1 MRIHVLS
8 DLHFEF
14 QKWRREVDVNSILA
28 DVTVLAG
35 DIAVGLEG
43 IAWALKAFK
52 RPVVYVMGN
61 HELYSQRPMAE
72 VMEKARAR
80 CDGTHVH
87 LLENECAEI
96 DGVRFAGASLWT
108 DFAILGADRQQECMN
123 DAKENRTDY
132 SLIYCT
138 RRGKRLS
145 EPGFSSISTRRQ
157 GDLLTPQKVLA
168 MHTESRDFLASTL
181 ATPFPGKTV
190 VVTHH
195 APSAKSLAC
204 GTAVDPSDAG
214 DASALDDLVSQSD
227 LWIHGHTHLCR
238 DYRIG
243 SGRVVSNPRGYRDTG
258 PHAVADF
265 DPRLVV
271 EI

>member
-14 QKWRREVDVNSILA
+14 QKWRNAIDVNEIEA

-52 RPVVYVMGN
+52 RPAVYVMGN
-61 HELYSQRPMAE
+61 HEFYGQLPMKKL
-72 VMEKARAR
+72 MDKARAR
-80 CDGTHVH
+80 CAGTHVH
-87 LLENECAEI
+87 LLENESVVL
-96 DGVRFAGASLWT
+96 DGVRFAGCTLWT
-108 DFAILGADRQQECMN
+108 DFAILGADRQEECMN

-145 EPGFSSISTRRQ
+145 EPGFSTISTRRQ
-157 GDLLTPQKVLA
+157 GDVLTPKKVLA

-204 GTAVDPSDAG
+204 GVAVDPHDAG
-214 DASALDDLVSQSD
+214 DASALDHLLPMCD
-227 LWIHGHTHLCR
+227 LWIHGHTHLKR
-238 DYRIG
+238 TG
-243 SGRVVSNPRGYRDTG
+243 HPMSNPRGYRDTG
-258 PHAVADF
+258 PHSVADF
-265 DPRLVV
+265 DPRLVIEV
-271 EI
+271 